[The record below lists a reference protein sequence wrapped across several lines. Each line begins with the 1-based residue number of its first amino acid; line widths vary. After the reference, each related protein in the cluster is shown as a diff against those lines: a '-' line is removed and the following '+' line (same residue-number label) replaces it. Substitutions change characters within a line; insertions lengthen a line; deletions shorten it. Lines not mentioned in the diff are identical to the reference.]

1 MNTPFT
7 KEERQAL
14 LNQYFPAYKRWQDL
28 DYQLAVSGEND
39 QDALTRETD
48 QLGRNLMDLRDQ
60 YRSHLPV
67 IPLSRCPF
75 SSQVLYHSID
85 HYGIDGLWWN
95 YNAPMRPVEN
105 CPATFHSITGAL
117 SLETPI
123 ENAPFLC
130 VPGPA
135 IPYIIPDILGNEH
148 IEAVLSAITIGR
160 HQGYVMMY
168 YTDNPLTPV
177 PRANS
182 WGMDY
187 WEILDYLGTYRWD
200 SSPFS
205 WESFDF
211 QIDRWIAKGKLHW
224 IEPGDRTFT
233 LRQGTDKCPYLTFAG
248 TKNIQMIR
256 NGELID
262 TGEQEGK

>member
-7 KEERQAL
+7 QEERQAL
-14 LNQYFPAYKRWQDL
+14 LNQYFPAYKRWQEL
-28 DYQLAVSGEND
+28 DYQLAVSEEKD
-39 QDALTRETD
+39 QDSLSLEKD
-48 QLGRNLMDLRDQ
+48 QIGKNLMYLRDL
-60 YRSHLPV
+60 YRLNLPV
-67 IPLSRCPF
+67 IPISRCPF

-85 HYGIDGLWWN
+85 HFGIDGLWWN
-95 YNAPMRPVEN
+95 YDAPMRPVEN

-135 IPYIIPDILGNEH
+135 IPYVIPDILGNEH
-148 IEAVLSAITIGR
+148 IEAVLSAINIGR
-160 HQGYVMMY
+160 HRGYVMTY
-168 YTDNPLTPV
+168 YTNNLSISA

-200 SSPFS
+200 SSPIS
-205 WESFDF
+205 EESLDF

-224 IEPGDRTFT
+224 IEPNDRTYT
-233 LRQGTDKCPYLTFAG
+233 LRQGTDTCPYLTLAG
-248 TKNIQMIR
+248 TKKIQMIR

-262 TGEQEGK
+262 TEEQEG